1 MTNRGHAQTRPAHAV
16 AIALAGA
23 GCALALALAACG
35 SSSKPQGGV
44 SAGFSQAV
52 KFSACMRSHGITNF
66 PDPSSAGGGIN
77 IQLNAGINPSSPG
90 FEAAQSACSKLLPGG
105 GPVSAHPTEQAKLQM
120 LHLSQCM
127 RAHGLA
133 TFPDPTTTPPN
144 PGASGGGPALALGRG
159 GVFLAIPSSINPQS
173 PAFEQAAAACNFP
186 IPKRTVGPPPS

>member
-1 MTNRGHAQTRPAHAV
+1 MRNRSHPQTRPARALTL
-16 AIALAGA
+16 ALAGA
-23 GCALALALAACG
+23 ACALALAACG
-35 SSSKPQGGV
+35 SSSKPRTSA

-66 PDPSSAGGGIN
+66 PDPTSGGGIN
-77 IQLNAGINPSSPG
+77 IQLNAGSGINPSSPG

-105 GPVSAHPTEQAKLQM
+105 GPVNAHPTEQAKLQM
-120 LHLSQCM
+120 LQLSQCM

-133 TFPDPTTTPPN
+133 TFPDPTTTQPN
-144 PGASGGGPALALGRG
+144 PAASGGRPSLALGRG
-159 GVFLAIPSSINPQS
+159 GVFLVLPSSINPQS